1 MSQWARA
8 IELAQMRFAES
19 ALKAAI
25 GSAAHESSYLN
36 EVVAV
41 ALEATEHIAQ
51 PEAEASVRD
60 PRAVLLSRIQRARRP
75 AKEIEPSG
83 GRAVNAIASW
93 TVMRRVRREAG
104 ALSRRAVPPS
114 PEGLMTELRVTTNRG
129 PLGTLLRTSI
139 S

>member
-25 GSAAHESSYLN
+25 GSAAYESSYLN

-60 PRAVLLSRIQRARRP
+60 PRAVLLSRIERARQ
-75 AKEIEPSG
+75 AKEIEASG

-93 TVMRRVRREAG
+93 TVVRRVRREAG

-139 S
+139 L

>member
-25 GSAAHESSYLN
+25 GSAAYESSYLN

-60 PRAVLLSRIQRARRP
+60 PRAVLLSRIERARQ

-83 GRAVNAIASW
+83 GRVVHAIASW
-93 TVMRRVRREAG
+93 TVLRRVRREAG

-139 S
+139 L